1 MNFKSCFV
9 LSVTGLIFSVTV
21 NAAPIS
27 NLSVTGGTFGGD
39 FSGAFP
45 FIGGPHAFANVG
57 AYNLVTDTT
66 TVDWDIST
74 PQSTPSTSALASF
87 IGAATWA
94 QLFMTGPSSGTVN
107 GFSTGISNGD
117 AIVFDMSSLDLNWNG
132 NTFNVGGLAAG
143 TVTNVSSNVFD
154 YNVSWTGIVS
164 SGAFVG
170 EVYNLTFTGTGSVV
184 PVPAAIWLFSSGLLG
199 LLAVARSRQ

>member
-57 AYNLVTDTT
+57 AYNLITDTT
-66 TVDWDIST
+66 TV
-74 PQSTPSTSALASF
+74 
-87 IGAATWA
+87 
-94 QLFMTGPSSGTVN
+94 
-107 GFSTGISNGD
+107 TGIS
-117 AIVFDMSSLDLNWNG
+117 ALLNPPQ
-132 NTFNVGGLAAG
+132 VHLHLHRLLVPPPGL
-143 TVTNVSSNVFD
+143 S
-154 YNVSWTGIVS
+154 
-164 SGAFVG
+164 
-170 EVYNLTFTGTGSVV
+170 
-184 PVPAAIWLFSSGLLG
+184 FS
-199 LLAVARSRQ
+199 